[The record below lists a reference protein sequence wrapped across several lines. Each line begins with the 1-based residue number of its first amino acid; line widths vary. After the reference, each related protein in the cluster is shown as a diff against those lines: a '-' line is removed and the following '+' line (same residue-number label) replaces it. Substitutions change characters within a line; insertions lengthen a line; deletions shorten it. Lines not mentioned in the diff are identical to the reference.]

1 MLDSAFKIEF
11 EWDSVRI
18 IQTVVIIIST
28 VMCSLSVILLIVG
41 CLATGATRSQVY
53 TGFRSRLGGRISTGF
68 FTIVVYFLL
77 VIWFGVTIILVI
89 PIIYYFLLMKNC
101 ELKTAQ
107 INNHNIQK
115 LDECLSL
122 KTFGIDLSQ
131 TRSSICS
138 NDLIAF
144 CNQVTANNKIP
155 FKTSFLRNSNRNT
168 ISKCKLSHIMFI

>member
-107 INNHNIQK
+107 INNHNIK
-115 LDECLSL
+115 H
-122 KTFGIDLSQ
+122 T
-131 TRSSICS
+131 T
-138 NDLIAF
+138 
-144 CNQVTANNKIP
+144 
-155 FKTSFLRNSNRNT
+155 
-168 ISKCKLSHIMFI
+168 